1 MNTETSPNKRIW
13 LCVFGT
19 PPKFSLTAGLQIR
32 SERYMPLVAL
42 KGFKKMKKIKYRQKK
57 YKPLLVREEALLD
70 YKVHQD
76 IVNNNLKGI
85 KKDYGIF
92 FTPERIVDFMVNLID
107 VTKYIDKKDITILE
121 PACGLAQFL
130 IGIKRNRA
138 TLFKQAKL
146 FGVEINRDVINYL
159 ATLNIGNNIKIIK
172 DDYLLWEPKSSFD
185 LVIGNPPYGI
195 PSLSEHYTIKIDHAT
210 KEKYKSQYETWFG
223 KYNVY
228 GAFIEK
234 SIKLL
239 RAEGQLIF
247 VVPATF
253 MILDEFKKLRTFLSQ
268 NGGTAIIYLGPEVFK
283 PEVDVSSVVLNFIKS
298 DKFTSRLELLEYYD
312 NKISMIKVNPHWQG
326 EIVKFET
333 DYTRTIES
341 ICSFLLGDIYEISI
355 SPRTPEIK
363 NSSYIAKERPLREGS
378 YLPILNGR
386 NLKCNEVIYK
396 NLTGYWIKKLDVKK
410 LPRYFGMP
418 HIVVGLGFRGN
429 GRVGAAID
437 EKYYPWMGDV
447 YHLLRKN
454 DLLNR
459 SFDLNDLE
467 VVEYLNSD
475 YLKKYVKDTYREITY
490 HLSITQLKKFPA
502 PTKKE
507 LKIIK
512 ENL

>member
-1 MNTETSPNKRIW
+1 
-13 LCVFGT
+13 
-19 PPKFSLTAGLQIR
+19 
-32 SERYMPLVAL
+32 
-42 KGFKKMKKIKYRQKK
+42 MKKIKYRQTK
-57 YKPLLVREEALLD
+57 YKPLLVREEVVVD
-70 YKVHQD
+70 YKIHQD

-92 FTPERIVDFMVNLID
+92 FTPERIVDFMINLID
-107 VTKYIDKKDITILE
+107 ITKYTDKKNITILE

-130 IGIKRNRA
+130 IGIKRNQLA
-138 TLFKQAKL
+138 LFKHAKL
-146 FGVEINRDVINYL
+146 FGVEINQDVINYL
-159 ATLNIGNNIKIIK
+159 TTLNISNNIKIIR
-172 DDYLLWEPKSSFD
+172 DDYLLWQPMSSFD

-195 PSLSEHYTIKIDHAT
+195 PSLSEHYTIKIDPTT
-210 KEKYKSQYETWFG
+210 KEKYKSQYETWYG

-239 RAEGQLIF
+239 RTEGQLIF
-247 VVPATF
+247 IVPATF

-268 NGGTAIIYLGPEVFK
+268 NGGTAIIYLGPDVFK

-312 NKISMIKVNPHWQG
+312 NKINTIKVTPHWQG
-326 EIVKFET
+326 EVVKFET
-333 DYTRTIES
+333 DYTHAIES
-341 ICSFLLGDIYEISI
+341 ICSYSLGDIYEISI

-363 NSSYIAKERPLREGS
+363 HSSFIIKERPSREGG

-396 NLTGYWIKKLDVKK
+396 NLTGYWIKKADVKK
-410 LPRYFGMP
+410 LRKYFSMP

-437 EKYYPWMGDV
+437 ERYFPWMGDV

-454 DLLNR
+454 DLLNL

-475 YLKKYVKDTYREITY
+475 YLKKYVKDVYREITY
-490 HLSITQLKKFPA
+490 HLSITQLKNFPI
-502 PTKKE
+502 PTQKEWEEIKKRS
-507 LKIIK
+507 L
-512 ENL
+512 L

>member
-1 MNTETSPNKRIW
+1 MVQWVYERARKASPANDVIVANEFK
-13 LCVFGT
+13 
-19 PPKFSLTAGLQIR
+19 GLQYEQNY
-32 SERYMPLVAL
+32 SWQYH
-42 KGFKKMKKIKYRQKK
+42 KGFKNMKKIKYQQKK
-57 YKPLLVREEALLD
+57 YKPLLVREEALVD
-70 YKVHQD
+70 YKFHQD
-76 IVNNNLKGI
+76 IMNNNLKDI

-107 VTKYIDKKDITILE
+107 ITKYTNKEDIAILE

-130 IGIKRNRA
+130 IGIKRNQS

-146 FGVEINRDVINYL
+146 FGVEINQDVINYL
-159 ATLNIGNNIKIIK
+159 TTLNTGNNIKIIE
-172 DDYLLWEPKSSFD
+172 DDYLLWQPKTSFD

-195 PSLSEHYTIKIDHAT
+195 PSLSEHYTIRIDHTT
-210 KEKYKSQYETWFG
+210 KEKYKSLYETWYG

-268 NGGTAIIYLGPEVFK
+268 NGGTAIIYLGPNVFK
-283 PEVDVSSVVLNFIKS
+283 PEVDVSSVVLNFFKS
-298 DKFTSRLELLEYYD
+298 DKFAHRLELLEYGD
-312 NKISMIKVNPHWQG
+312 SKISTIKINPHWRG
-326 EIVKFET
+326 EVVKFET

-341 ICSFLLGDIYEISI
+341 ICSYRLGDVYEISI

-363 NSSYIAKERPLREGS
+363 NSFYIVKEMPIRENS
-378 YLPILNGR
+378 YLPLLNGR
-386 NLKCNEVIYK
+386 NLKCSKIIYD
-396 NLTGYWIKKLDVKK
+396 NLTGYWIKKSDAKK
-410 LPRYFGMP
+410 LRGYFSVP

-437 EKYYPWMGDV
+437 ERCFPWMGDV

-467 VVEYLNSD
+467 VVKYLNSD
-475 YLKKYVKDTYREITY
+475 YLKKYVKDVYREITY
-490 HLSITQLKKFPA
+490 HLSITQLRSFPI

-507 LKIIK
+507 WEEIK
-512 ENL
+512 GKSLL